1 MSEGAQIVKP
11 TIAQIFSELLAEQE
25 RRLSGR
31 SLSQY
36 GQVVPIQNLKPQ
48 VLMME
53 PAEDWYRC
61 NAAELL
67 RPAKIWSVLI

>member
-11 TIAQIFSELLAEQE
+11 TIAEIFSEFLAEQE

-36 GQVVPIQNLKPQ
+36 GQVVGLLKGK
-48 VLMME
+48 
-53 PAEDWYRC
+53 WR
-61 NAAELL
+61 LL
-67 RPAKIWSVLI
+67 DVWNVYPE